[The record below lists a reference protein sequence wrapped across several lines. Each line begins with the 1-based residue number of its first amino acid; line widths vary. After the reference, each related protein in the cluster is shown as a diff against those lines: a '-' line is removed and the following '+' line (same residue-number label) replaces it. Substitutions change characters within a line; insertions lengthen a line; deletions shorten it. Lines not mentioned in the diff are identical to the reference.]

1 NRRPIAVPVRV
12 RARLADDGVQLPK
25 AHQPGLRGRRAQNQ
39 GSPAHAPACLRIPPS
54 ERWPG
59 YAVAAALP
67 RPQEHPAHS
76 EIHRADSDTIQGV
89 VEGLRERTREK
100 GFPNNSRRAVPCN
113 RGSDTAHA
121 GEGAILGPRRR
132 ICRGVSWP
140 RILPRIRSASV
151 YLVNFSRLRRLA
163 RSWWST
169 CARSPRWT
177 KKRAVMM
184 KKLLLT
190 SIAVNRSAV
199 ENHVHR
205 PPRLGSRR
213 SLNLRI
219 GIIQVQPRVRRRR

>member
-1 NRRPIAVPVRV
+1 
-12 RARLADDGVQLPK
+12 
-25 AHQPGLRGRRAQNQ
+25 
-39 GSPAHAPACLRIPPS
+39 
-54 ERWPG
+54 
-59 YAVAAALP
+59 
-67 RPQEHPAHS
+67 
-76 EIHRADSDTIQGV
+76 
-89 VEGLRERTREK
+89 RTREK

-177 KKRAVMM
+177 KKRAVTM

-190 SIAVNRSAV
+190 SIAVLFLATGIATAQSPKVELPDAMLGAWCGQYSYHFTDERDAEHWWRTEDGDDCANR
-199 ENHVHR
+199 
-205 PPRLGSRR
+205 GS
-213 SLNLRI
+213 I
-219 GIIQVQPRVRRRR
+219 HVRRDGWDYDRFGPQGSCQFVSVQFLKDEPTQANRTVYVY